1 MSVKVR
7 AALSVAAIYGFFL
20 IFAQFSFVELLRG
33 AGVGTTGERGAL
45 GLMALAGVMAG
56 FWMVR
61 RGVQVGVVRRT
72 LIFGAVAAGLSA
84 AVGQG
89 WALMLLGV
97 VTGASIGVA
106 TVGVATLLPR
116 WCGVMWVGLGT
127 GLGYAVCNLP
137 WVFLA
142 APSGQA
148 WVGAGLALAGS
159 LLLPHGEEEQEK
171 EAAFEDTS
179 SRWLVMGAV
188 LMFVALVWLDS
199 AAFFI
204 IQHVQS
210 LKEETW
216 GEGMLWRNAGLHFA
230 AALATGW
237 CLQSGRWRGL
247 MFLAWVLLALAAL
260 AVGGE
265 TTRHLAGW
273 WYPVGVSIYS
283 TALVAWPGYLS
294 GAPNRKSVTWRAA
307 WVFAVAGWFG
317 SANGIGMAE
326 TLTGVPTAFIVVSG
340 LAVIG
345 VAVGSGKK
353 QVGASLAMLLVL
365 GIWLPKKDR
374 EPGIETAVERGHRV
388 YLEEGCIA
396 CHSRYVRPGDPQGWG
411 PPSEIETVL
420 KEAPVTI
427 GNRRQGPDLRNVGAR
442 RSAVW
447 LKEHFID
454 PRALVKG
461 SAMPSYAYL
470 FEDGRGDDLI
480 AWLTSDVGEALV
492 WRMEQARE
500 WVPTGKA
507 DGDGAALFSQHCTV
521 CHGTE
526 GRGDGV
532 LAVKFS
538 KPPANLVEGPFVWTS
553 DVESVVRVLKWGV
566 PGTDMPGHELL
577 DDGELQ
583 SLAAWIMGLR

>member
-1 MSVKVR
+1 MNVKVR
-7 AALSVAAIYGFFL
+7 AALSVATIYGFFL

-33 AGVGTTGERGAL
+33 AGVGTAGERGAL
-45 GLMALAGVMAG
+45 GLMALAGVLAG
-56 FWMVR
+56 FWMAR
-61 RGVQVGVVRRT
+61 RGVQVAVVRRA

-84 AVGQG
+84 VVGKG
-89 WALMLLGV
+89 WALMIFGV
-97 VTGASIGVA
+97 VTGVSVGIA

-116 WCGVMWVGLGT
+116 WCGVMWVALGT

-148 WVGAGLALAGS
+148 WVGAGLALAGC
-159 LLLPHGEEEQEK
+159 LLLPAGEGDQEK
-171 EAAFEDTS
+171 EAVLESTS
-179 SRWLVMGAV
+179 SRWMVMSAV
-188 LMFVALVWLDS
+188 LMFMALVWLDS

-210 LKEETW
+210 LKDGTW
-216 GEGMLWRNAGLHFA
+216 GGEMLWRNAGLHFA
-230 AALATGW
+230 AAMATGW
-237 CLQSGRWRGL
+237 CLRSGKWLGL
-247 MFLAWVLLALAAL
+247 MVLAWVFLAMAAL

-294 GAPNRKSVTWRAA
+294 GAPNRKSLTWRAA

-326 TLTGVPTAFIVVSG
+326 RLTGVPTAFIVVSG
-340 LAVIG
+340 LVVIG
-345 VAVGSGKK
+345 VVLGSEKKRVG
-353 QVGASLAMLLVL
+353 VLLAMLWVL

-374 EPGIETAVERGHRV
+374 GVENETAVERGHRV

-396 CHSRYVRPGDPQGWG
+396 CHSRYVRPGDPEGWG
-411 PPSEIETVL
+411 PPSEMEEVL

-447 LKEHFID
+447 LKEHFMD
-454 PRALVKG
+454 PRLLVKG
-461 SAMPSYAYL
+461 SAMPRYADL
-470 FEDGRGDDLI
+470 FEDGRGEDLI
-480 AWLTSDVGEALV
+480 AWLTSDAGEALV
-492 WRMEQARE
+492 WRMKQSSK

-507 DGDGAALFSQHCTV
+507 DGDGAALFSQHCAV
-521 CHGTE
+521 CHGAE

-532 LAVKFS
+532 LAGKFS
-538 KPPANLVEGPFVWTS
+538 KPPANLVDGPFVWTK
-553 DVESVVRVLKWGV
+553 DAESVARALKWGV

-577 DDGELQ
+577 DDAELQ
-583 SLAAWIMGLR
+583 SLASWVMGLR